1 MYFLNTTSRYSNYNA
16 TKQALEILQ
25 NISNVHVSK
34 IVSLVKARFY
44 ERNTPN
50 YYTSDIII
58 SFGDLDAYTYCSVI
72 KHVNGRFKNKEDIP
86 EEYLNKSF
94 LIYHPTQISYWTQ
107 NNLLNMYHLNTSIVV
122 EENCKP
128 IDTTKYKNETM
139 ECGLT
144 IYYQF
149 QTNTNWDLVLEDIL
163 SGKLDLS
170 SSPIPN
176 TNDYN
181 YNQFSNQRF
190 HPPPPIHDIMTLER
204 KAELS
209 KLCVLLGLGL
219 PKYWDILNL
228 NTLITNIENK
238 LFLQNPIYKQDV
250 KRKHNNSVD
259 KKHTFKAEYQIRAS
273 DEQRLGLGKTLSNA
287 KTYKYFVK
295 LIGLL
300 KGRLH
305 NMLLPAVSASAL
317 IIDKTGLSMF
327 GGPSKDPLTQALV
340 ILLMGSMSYQKLF
353 TIESQMHGGLDRW
366 LKAYLD
372 LVIRDY
378 GTTTDFASIFKIIP
392 SPRLVK
398 LVPNPELEYMYN
410 YVVEWLQLF
419 ASVFETQWDL
429 GVGICVS
436 RNMKV
441 PRTGTTEI
449 NVNAWNACAGAWS
462 NLVRYIRLLGQELGL
477 DHMQIFKV
485 LKMTAGDQMQWAES
499 AGKST
504 DPDCE
509 VFKELT
515 LGLGIKPWTGLFV
528 RTDNWVSNVEQIC
541 VKHKVEAKKWL
552 GGPVE
557 RAAETRPDV
566 ISVCGVVVEP
576 QIVSLVKEAG
586 LFGSNPYGY

>member
-1 MYFLNTTSRYSNYNA
+1 MYFLNTTTRYSNCNA
-16 TKQALEILQ
+16 TNQALEILQ
-25 NISNVHVSK
+25 NTSNGHGST
-34 IVSLVKARFY
+34 IISLVKARFY
-44 ERNTPN
+44 EQI
-50 YYTSDIII
+50 YHYTIPESL
-58 SFGDLDAYTYCSVI
+58 GCLDAYTNCSVM
-72 KHVNGRFKNKEDIP
+72 KRVHGRFKNKEDVP
-86 EEYLNKSF
+86 EEYRDKLMTYF
-94 LIYHPTQISYWTQ
+94 PTQLSYWTIT
-107 NNLLNMYHLNTSIVV
+107 NLLNMYHLNTSSIV
-122 EENCKP
+122 EKNCKP
-128 IDTTKYKNETM
+128 GDTAKYKSGTL
-139 ECGLT
+139 ECGLY
-144 IYYQF
+144 INYQIE
-149 QTNTNWDLVLEDIL
+149 TKTNWDLVLEDIL
-163 SGKLDLS
+163 NGKLDLS
-170 SSPIPN
+170 SSPITTPN
-176 TNDYN
+176 SY
-181 YNQFSNQRF
+181 YNQFSNERF
-190 HPPPPIHDIMTLER
+190 HPPPSIHDIITLER
-204 KAELS
+204 KADLA
-209 KLCVLLGLGL
+209 KLCVLLGLEL

-259 KKHTFKAEYQIRAS
+259 KKHTFKAEYQVRAS
-273 DEQRLGLGKTLSNA
+273 DEQRLGLAKTLSNA

-317 IIDKTGLSMF
+317 IIDKTGLAMF
-327 GGPSKDPLTQALV
+327 GEPSKDPVTQALV
-340 ILLMGSMSYQKLF
+340 VLLMGSMSYQKLF

-378 GTTTDFASIFKIIP
+378 GTSADFASIFRIIP

-398 LVPNPELEYMYN
+398 LVPKPELEYMYN
-410 YVVEWLQLF
+410 YVVEWLKLF
-419 ASVFETQWDL
+419 ASVFETQWEL
-429 GVGICVS
+429 GVGTCVS

-441 PRTGTTEI
+441 PRSGTTEI
-449 NVNAWNACAGAWS
+449 NVNAWNACAGAWG
-462 NLVRYIRLLGQELGL
+462 NLTRYIRLIGQEL
-477 DHMQIFKV
+477 DKPHMQIFKV

-509 VFKELT
+509 VFKDLT
-515 LGLGIKPWTGLFV
+515 LGLGTKPWAGLFAQ
-528 RTDNWVSNVEQIC
+528 TDNWVSDIEQIC
-541 VKHKVEAKKWL
+541 GKHKVEAKKWL

-557 RAAETRPDV
+557 RSAETRPDV

-586 LFGSNPYGY
+586 AFGSNPFGSEH